1 MSEAALELVGLDKN
15 FGGLHAV
22 NQVSFTVPHGSLTA
36 VIGPNGAGKT
46 TVFNLVTGLYRPDA
60 GEARFY
66 GESLL
71 DLTPVKVAA
80 RGLIRTF
87 QSARIYPG
95 MTALENVLAGAH
107 LRLKASA
114 LSQMLWLGGARREE
128 RELTARA
135 DALFDLVGLRPFRD
149 VAATDLPMG
158 GQKMLEVIRALMS
171 QPRLLLLDEPAA
183 GLNDAE
189 TAELAE
195 LLRAIRDAGISVV
208 VVEHNMSLVMGV
220 ADQVIVL
227 DAGSVVA
234 CGSPQE
240 IQRDARVIAAY
251 VGSTDVAASGGRAE
265 GAL

>member
-1 MSEAALELVGLDKN
+1 MSEAALAITGLAKT
-15 FGGLHAV
+15 FGGLTAV
-22 NQVSFTVPHGSLTA
+22 NRVGFTVPHGSLTA

-46 TVFNLVTGLYRPDA
+46 TVFNLVTGLYRADD
-60 GEARFY
+60 GEVLFY

-71 DLTPVKVAA
+71 DLSPIEIAA
-80 RGLIRTF
+80 KGLIRTF
-87 QSARIYPG
+87 QAARLYPG

-107 LRLKASA
+107 LHLKSRAWQ
-114 LSQMLWLGGARREE
+114 QMLWLGGARHEE
-128 RELTARA
+128 RDLTARA
-135 DALFDLVGLRPFRD
+135 DALLELVGLRAFRD

-158 GQKMLEVIRALMS
+158 SQKLLEVVRALMA

-195 LLRAIRDAGISVV
+195 LLRAVRDAGISVV

-234 CGSPQE
+234 AGTPRE
-240 IQRDARVIAAY
+240 IQQDARVIAAY
-251 VGSTDVAASGGRAE
+251 VGSEAAT
-265 GAL
+265 

>member
-1 MSEAALELVGLDKN
+1 MTEIALEIAALDKS

-22 NQVSFTVPHGSLTA
+22 NQVSFAVPRGSLTA

-46 TVFNLVTGLYRPDA
+46 TLFNLVTGLYRPDA
-60 GEARFY
+60 GAVRFF
-66 GESLL
+66 GTSLL
-71 DLTPVKVAA
+71 DLSPVDVAEL
-80 RGLIRTF
+80 GLIRTF
-87 QSARIYPG
+87 QAARIYPG

-107 LRLKASA
+107 LHLRSSA
-114 LSQMLWLGGARREE
+114 FRQMLWLGSARGEE
-128 RELTARA
+128 RALTRRA
-135 DALFDLVGLRPFRD
+135 DALLELVNLSPFRG

-158 GQKMLEVIRALMS
+158 GQKLLEVVRALMAR
-171 QPRLLLLDEPAA
+171 PRLLLLDEPAA

-195 LLRAIRDAGISVV
+195 LLRAVRDSGISVV

-234 CGSPQE
+234 SGSPRA
-240 IQRDARVIAAY
+240 IQQDARVIAAY
-251 VGSTDVAASGGRAE
+251 VGQAE
-265 GAL
+265 GAP

>member
-1 MSEAALELVGLDKN
+1 MSEAALAIEGLDKT

-22 NQVSFTVPHGSLTA
+22 SEVGFTVPHGSLTA

-46 TVFNLVTGLYRPDA
+46 TVFNLVTGLYRADA
-60 GEARFY
+60 GVVRFY
-66 GESLL
+66 GEPLL
-71 DLTPVKVAA
+71 GLSPIEIAA
-80 RGLIRTF
+80 KGLIRTF
-87 QSARIYPG
+87 QAARIYPG
-95 MTALENVLAGAH
+95 MSAIENVLAGAH
-107 LRLKASA
+107 LHVRSNAWQ
-114 LSQMLWLGGARREE
+114 QMLWLGGARREE
-128 RELTARA
+128 RALTAQA
-135 DALFDLVGLRPFRD
+135 EALLDLVGLRAFRD
-149 VAATDLPMG
+149 IAATDLPMG
-158 GQKMLEVIRALMS
+158 SQKLLEVVRALMA

-234 CGSPQE
+234 SGTPRE
-240 IQRDARVIAAY
+240 IQQDERVIAAY
-251 VGSTDVAASGGRAE
+251 VGSEAVT
-265 GAL
+265 